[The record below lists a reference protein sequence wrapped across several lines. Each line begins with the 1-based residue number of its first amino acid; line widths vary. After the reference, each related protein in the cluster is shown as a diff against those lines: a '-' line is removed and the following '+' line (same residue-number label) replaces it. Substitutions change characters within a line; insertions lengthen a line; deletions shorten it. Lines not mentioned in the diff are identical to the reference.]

1 MHRPSTALSYADT
14 PRYLHERRLSTVCTS
29 PMTMTGFLVLM
40 NDEPKKAAPTLGMT
54 APELRK
60 LVTR

>member
-1 MHRPSTALSYADT
+1 
-14 PRYLHERRLSTVCTS
+14 
-29 PMTMTGFLVLM
+29 MTMTGVLVLM
-40 NDEPKKAAPTLGMT
+40 NDEPKKAASTVGMT